1 MTITVDIT
9 KKSGDWDSVLTPS
22 FGDYAQTIEKV
33 CTLVYSNFDGGNA
46 EVSVVL
52 ADNDFVAGLNQRYRN
67 TDKPT
72 NVLSFPASDG
82 FGIDGLVEQLGDII
96 IALET
101 VQCECV
107 EQEKHFENHFVH
119 LVLHGMLHL
128 LGLDHIDPQEAEEME
143 ALEIELLMQLGI
155 EDPYIGTDIIG

>member
-9 KKSGDWDSVLTPS
+9 KQSGDWDSAFKRTP
-22 FGDYAQTIEKV
+22 DDQVHTIEKV
-33 CTLVYSNFDGGNA
+33 CALVYSKFGGGDA

-52 ADNDFVAGLNQRYRN
+52 ADNDFVAGLNNRYRN
-67 TDKPT
+67 KDKPT

-82 FGIDGLVEQLGDII
+82 FGIDGMVEQLGDII

-101 VQCECV
+101 VQCECAQ
-107 EQEKHFENHFVH
+107 QEKSFENHFVH

-128 LGLDHIDPQEAEEME
+128 LGFDHIDPQEAEEME

-155 EDPYIGTDIIG
+155 EDPYMGTDVIG